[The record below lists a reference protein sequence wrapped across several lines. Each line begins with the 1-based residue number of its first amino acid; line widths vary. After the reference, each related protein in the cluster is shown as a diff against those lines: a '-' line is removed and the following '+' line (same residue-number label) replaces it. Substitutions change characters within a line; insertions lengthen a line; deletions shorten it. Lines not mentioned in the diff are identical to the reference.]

1 MVFFSCVLFKIRV
14 ASTALTD
21 LQIRNFDP
29 IIKNSIFAPHE
40 VTICLAVLAFI
51 AVLTYIT
58 LIIFLWKWRKSEFS
72 KFVNEEEKEIL
83 EEVFLNLYFVEN
95 L

>member
-1 MVFFSCVLFKIRV
+1 MVFFSCVLFKIQV

-29 IIKNSIFAPHE
+29 IINNSIFAPHE

-51 AVLTYIT
+51 AVLTYIM

-83 EEVFLNLYFVEN
+83 GHIYIET
-95 L
+95 